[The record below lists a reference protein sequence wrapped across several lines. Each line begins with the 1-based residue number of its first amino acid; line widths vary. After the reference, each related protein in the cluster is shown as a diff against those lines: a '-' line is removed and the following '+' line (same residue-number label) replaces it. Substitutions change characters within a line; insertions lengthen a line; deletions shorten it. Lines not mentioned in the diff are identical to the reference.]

1 MIFVNGIVKVRFC
14 GKVAIQL
21 RRWQFFVKFDFSK
34 GKRETLES
42 VYNLLKWTETF
53 QNKNLKEIRSILDR
67 YDDKVIWLSRKK
79 DVKKIIKAV

>member
-14 GKVAIQL
+14 GKVVIQL

-79 DVKKIIKAV
+79 DVEKIIKAV

>member
-1 MIFVNGIVKVRFC
+1 MIFNGIITPKNM
-14 GKVAIQL
+14 A
-21 RRWQFFVKFDFSK
+21 
-34 GKRETLES
+34 KRETLKS

-79 DVKKIIKAV
+79 M